1 MKEGSIIQVRA
12 KRVPFLKH
20 YAVVVGSEN
29 DAQYV
34 LHNTPFQGAT
44 VDLLEDFQSS
54 RGQPVSVHETELTE
68 LDTAGLISRF
78 RACDRPYRLFSF
90 NCEHFIDCMREKKQ
104 TSPQLELSLFLILL
118 ISMLLFLSM
127 ILR

>member
-12 KRVPFLKH
+12 KRIPFLRH
-20 YAVVVGSEN
+20 YAIVVGDK
-29 DAQYV
+29 DAGQYV
-34 LHNTPFQGAT
+34 FHNTPFRGAT
-44 VDLLEDFQSS
+44 VDSLEDFQSS
-54 RGQPVSVHETELTE
+54 RGAPVSIHETELTE

-127 ILR
+127 ILK